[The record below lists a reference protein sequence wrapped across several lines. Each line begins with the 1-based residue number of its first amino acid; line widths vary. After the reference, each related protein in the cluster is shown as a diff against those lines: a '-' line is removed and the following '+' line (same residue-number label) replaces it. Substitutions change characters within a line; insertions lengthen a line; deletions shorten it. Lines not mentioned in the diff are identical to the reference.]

1 MTVKYVHDITRSV
14 CNRNQAKQALQRHP
28 VCIDESDHNYILE
41 KLNVDKMNYKRN
53 ISGNG
58 DEE

>member
-1 MTVKYVHDITRSV
+1 MALKYFHYIFISIF
-14 CNRNQAKQALQRHP
+14 NRNQAKQALQRHP